1 MKFIK
6 VRSQSHFVKYD
17 LEDDSIT
24 RSNRKTKPAVLTPIS
39 SNKIVKHGKGISKG
53 QWKKSLHMGGQG
65 DKFKGPTTVCLH
77 RSGSI
82 EISIPIIEDQD
93 AVNLMDSASV
103 ALEDLDSNDISKNS
117 PNAGAV
123 ATQFE
128 SSAFDSFSHTIGERA
143 FLLRQK
149 LKQQTDSILN

>member
-1 MKFIK
+1 M
-6 VRSQSHFVKYD
+6 SG
-17 LEDDSIT
+17 
-24 RSNRKTKPAVLTPIS
+24 
-39 SNKIVKHGKGISKG
+39 HGI
-53 QWKKSLHMGGQG
+53 
-65 DKFKGPTTVCLH
+65 H

-93 AVNLMDSASV
+93 AVNLMDSTAG
-103 ALEDLDSNDISKNS
+103 ALEDFDSNGISKNS
-117 PNAGAV
+117 HDAGAV
-123 ATQFE
+123 ATRFE

>member
-1 MKFIK
+1 MEK
-6 VRSQSHFVKYD
+6 VF
-17 LEDDSIT
+17 
-24 RSNRKTKPAVLTPIS
+24 
-39 SNKIVKHGKGISKG
+39 KG
-53 QWKKSLHMGGQG
+53 QWEKLAHGCQG
-65 DKFKGPTTVCLH
+65 DNPKGPTTVCLH

-82 EISIPIIEDQD
+82 EISIPITDQD

-128 SSAFDSFSHTIGERA
+128 SSAFDSLSHTIGERA